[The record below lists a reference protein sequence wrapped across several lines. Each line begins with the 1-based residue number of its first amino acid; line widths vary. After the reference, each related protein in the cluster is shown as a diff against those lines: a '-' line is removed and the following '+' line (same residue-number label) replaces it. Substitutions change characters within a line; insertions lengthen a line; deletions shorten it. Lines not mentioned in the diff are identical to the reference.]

1 MVEVRRRGEIWVAN
15 LNPNPGQEIGKIR
28 PVLVIQDDALTAI
41 GTPMVIVLPLTT
53 QVYPAFKHWRVT
65 IEPRDRLLKP
75 CQVVIDQ
82 PRAIDA
88 ARFGDGPLTT
98 LRPEEMAAVEK
109 SLRAVLGLGI

>member
-1 MVEVRRRGEIWVAN
+1 MMRRGEIWVAN
-15 LNPNPGQEIGKIR
+15 LNPGRGREIGKIR

-41 GTPMVIVLPLTT
+41 GAPMVIVLPLTT
-53 QVYPAFKHWRVT
+53 QVYPAFRHWRVT

-82 PRAIDA
+82 PRAIDTG
-88 ARFGDGPLTT
+88 RFGDGPLTS
-98 LRPEEMAAVEK
+98 LSAEEMAAVEK